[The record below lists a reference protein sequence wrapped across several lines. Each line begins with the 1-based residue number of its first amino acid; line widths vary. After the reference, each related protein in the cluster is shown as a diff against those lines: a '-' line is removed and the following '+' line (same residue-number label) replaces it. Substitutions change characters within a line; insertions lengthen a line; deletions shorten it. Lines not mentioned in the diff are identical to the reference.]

1 MTPGPTASRPAR
13 TTLRAG
19 FALLLGLLLAVLLA
33 APAQAA
39 GYRYWSFWERE
50 GSGWNYATQGPAQ
63 LRPEDGSVQG
73 FRFAVSAEADDSA
86 APRSE
91 AAFAE
96 ICEETGERAGRKRI
110 ALVLD
115 FGTPADA
122 PGGERPPKPR
132 TACASV
138 AEEASAADALAAVAP
153 PLRYDSS
160 AMLCAIDGYP
170 RTGCGEQVS
179 GAGEPSAGESSASP
193 EPRSRTPVPLR
204 VGTGL
209 RPGCSSGWA
218 RWPCWAWR
226 PSGSPAAG
234 AAERLVTMAHGP
246 LQQARRVRPAL
257 LARSRRAPTR
267 CTPGRGGCGRSGWP
281 PPPHGPATR
290 CCSPC

>member
-1 MTPGPTASRPAR
+1 MTSGPTASRPAR

-19 FALLLGLLLAVLLA
+19 LALLLGLLLAVLLA

-50 GSGWNYATQGPAQ
+50 GSTWSYATQGPAQ
-63 LRPEDGSVQG
+63 LRPDDGSVQG

-91 AAFAE
+91 AAFAT
-96 ICEETGERAGRKRI
+96 ICEETDERAGHKRI

-115 FGTPADA
+115 FGTAADA
-122 PGGERPPKPR
+122 PEGERPPKPR

-138 AEEASAADALAAVAP
+138 EEEASTADALAAVAP

-179 GAGEPSAGESSASP
+179 GSGEPSAEESSDAASP
-193 EPRSRTPVPLR
+193 
-204 VGTGL
+204 GTEE
-209 RPGCSSGWA
+209 SD
-218 RWPCWAWR
+218 
-226 PSGSPAAG
+226 SGSASGGDGPSAGLLVGVGAVVVLGVAA
-234 AAERLVTMAHGP
+234 LW
-246 LQQARRVRPAL
+246 Q
-257 LARSRRAPTR
+257 SRRR
-267 CTPGRGGCGRSGWP
+267 RG
-281 PPPHGPATR
+281 
-290 CCSPC
+290 

>member
-1 MTPGPTASRPAR
+1 MTPGPTVSRPAR

-96 ICEETGERAGRKRI
+96 ICEKTGERAGRKRI

-115 FGTPADA
+115 FGTAADA
-122 PGGERPPKPR
+122 PEGERPPKPR

-179 GAGEPSAGESSASP
+179 GPGEPSAGESSASP
-193 EPRSRTPVPLR
+193 
-204 VGTGL
+204 GTEE
-209 RPGCSSGWA
+209 SD
-218 RWPCWAWR
+218 
-226 PSGSPAAG
+226 SGSASGGDGPSAGLLVGVGAVAVLGVAA
-234 AAERLVTMAHGP
+234 LW
-246 LQQARRVRPAL
+246 Q
-257 LARSRRAPTR
+257 SRRR
-267 CTPGRGGCGRSGWP
+267 RG
-281 PPPHGPATR
+281 
-290 CCSPC
+290 

>member
-19 FALLLGLLLAVLLA
+19 FALLLGLLLAVLVTT
-33 APAQAA
+33 PAQAA

-50 GSGWNYATQGPAQ
+50 GTTWNYAAQGPAQ

-73 FRFAVSAEADDSA
+73 FRFAVSAEADDAA
-86 APRSE
+86 APRPK

-96 ICEETGERAGRKRI
+96 ICEDSEERDGRKRI

-115 FGTPADA
+115 FGTAADA
-122 PGGERPPKPR
+122 PEGERPPKPR

-138 AEEASAADALAAVAP
+138 AEDASTADALAAVAP

-179 GAGEPSAGESSASP
+179 GSGEPSADASSEAASPGTEESDSGSASGGGDGP
-193 EPRSRTPVPLR
+193 SAGLL
-204 VGTGL
+204 VGVGAVAVL
-209 RPGCSSGWA
+209 GV
-218 RWPCWAWR
+218 
-226 PSGSPAAG
+226 AA
-234 AAERLVTMAHGP
+234 LW
-246 LQQARRVRPAL
+246 Q
-257 LARSRRAPTR
+257 SRRR
-267 CTPGRGGCGRSGWP
+267 RG
-281 PPPHGPATR
+281 
-290 CCSPC
+290 